1 MVESIMDATR
11 KRLKK
16 FVQAARPKIRRYAIV
31 SLALVV
37 TALILITVIFI
48 RPSIEKGAGWLG
60 VKARQDPARGALV
73 ISDVVAG
80 SPAYDVGMLKG
91 DAILSYEGIAVA
103 DINTLKL
110 LIRDSY
116 INEVVRIIL
125 ERNGVRLVAN
135 TRIAKRPG
143 HANVLPPIL
152 SIAQGTPPPHEDRGL
167 CVDCH
172 TIVPPK
178 KK

>member
-1 MVESIMDATR
+1 MVENIMEATR

-16 FVQAARPKIRRYAIV
+16 LAKAARPRMKRHAVV
-31 SLALVV
+31 SLALAVI
-37 TALILITVIFI
+37 ALILVTVIFI
-48 RPSIEKGAGWLG
+48 KPRIEKGIGWLG
-60 VKARQDPARGALV
+60 VKVRQDAARGALV
-73 ISDVVAG
+73 VSDVVAG
-80 SPAYDVGMLKG
+80 SPADDVGMLRG